1 MGKAT
6 IIEHLGDDDTE
17 KIGLYK
23 VTHHYTIPADSDIK
37 SYLSYLVPNDPEIEI
52 WCADF
57 TWDLAEIP
65 DGETEN
71 KIVGTLE
78 VFGEV
83 GKSRRN
89 KEYEGIV
96 QIAPAYNNSADYLE
110 SVFGRLIPAIAQN
123 PYQYFYNTA
132 MLPGHQRWRPL
143 YRYGKITKINSSKTR
158 ATVEIEKAYSL
169 TGKGTKNILERAL
182 TAKGKTLDD
191 MPGLNI
197 NYEKDV
203 ENRESYHIARRTNI
217 LNADYE
223 MELENVPFSYMS
235 CDGKAFE
242 IDDIVLIKFRD
253 SWDKTKKIGWGNPQ
267 IIGFKKQPKPCPFV
281 FYCQNTTDNSLWGM
295 TAGWKWVKVAE
306 SPIPPPAEGQPGGFW
321 NSLGWDGDNYFVMTY
336 TPSLTVWKLGKHG
349 VGGWTEMHMYG
360 EEPFGTFNAGYHYG
374 VQSIFTSADN
384 GYKFYLRPYLDDFI
398 FRDLLSF
405 NSKTG
410 EWQREALFE
419 NSGSRLN
426 QPVGQ
431 YYYHSCPAWD
441 GERMISVWKEENNSG
456 GQEYWSWY
464 YNLGVGYWGMLMV
477 PDSVGF
483 PSRILYA
490 NGSVYAAAGAD
501 PYDPQDMDGQN
512 TTNAL
517 VKNYSNNAA
526 GVVALGPG
534 FVWQEEAISTGHEIV
549 CRNNEDLTVWRFNG
563 VSWEK
568 VADAPDFIWNDM
580 RYVGYLQSNGKPEI
594 DDLIIRQFPTSFL
607 FVCKNEDDG
616 MVWGCTLQLV
626 WLQLSTL
633 LPGDVITWRFLA
645 WTGNTNTNT
654 ELRKLLA
661 MSFTDTTAKVYE
673 FNGAGWTDFE
683 ADFPIGTEGV
693 PIYPDMYM
701 LQPIWTG
708 DTKHEIWCRFYFSD
722 TNQGVL
728 YKLDITTKT
737 WTKLGDMAHTGAQ
750 TATGAT
756 YDYTD
761 QYACWDGSKMWGLWT
776 ETNSTSED
784 SIYFTTFLPTP
795 DPDDEEAVFY
805 DMIEVDDE
813 TPDAIILPVQEMTKL
828 LYIDGKIVTQGNPN
842 FPEYEDKFPILK
854 KNTDSDGFD
863 VVTINADADF
873 KWGEECICSGN
884 AIYCK
889 KGDTAELWQYRESE
903 WSKISNGPG
912 YVAENQVT
920 QQEEIPAFT
929 TWTDMI
935 YIGENLQASGIVTG
949 TLTI

>member
-1 MGKAT
+1 MGKST
-6 IIEHLGDDDTE
+6 IIEHLGDDDEE
-17 KIGLYK
+17 KIGLYR
-23 VTHHYTIPADSDIK
+23 VTHHYTIPAYSDIK
-37 SYLSYLVPNDPEIEI
+37 SHLSYIVPNDPEIDI

-57 TWDLAEIP
+57 TWDLAEIE
-65 DGETEN
+65 D

-78 VFGEV
+78 ILGEV

-89 KEYEGIV
+89 NDYEGIV

-169 TGKGTKNILERAL
+169 TGKGTKNVLERAL
-182 TAKGKTLDD
+182 AAKGKTLDD

-197 NYEKDV
+197 NYQTDV
-203 ENRESYHIARRTNI
+203 ENRESYHVAKRTNI
-217 LNADYE
+217 LNPDYE
-223 MELENVPFSYMS
+223 MEIEGVPFSYMS

-242 IDDIVLIKFRD
+242 KDDIVLIKFRD
-253 SWDKTKKIGWGNPQ
+253 SWDKTKKVGWGNPQ
-267 IIGFKKQPKPCPFV
+267 IIGFKKQPRPCPFV
-281 FYCQNTTDNSLWGM
+281 FYCQNATDYSLWGM
-295 TAGWKWVKVAE
+295 SESWKWSKVAD
-306 SPIPPPAEGQPGGFW
+306 SPIAPTAEGQPGGFW

-336 TPSLTVWKLGKHG
+336 DPLRVWKLGKHG
-349 VGGWTEMHMYG
+349 VGGWIEVNMYG
-360 EEPFGTFNAGYHYG
+360 EESFEPFHSGYHYG

-384 GYKFYLRPYLDDFI
+384 SYQFYLRPYTDDFV

-426 QPVGQ
+426 MTVGQ
-431 YYYHSCPAWD
+431 YYYHSWPVWD
-441 GERMISVWKEENNSG
+441 GNRMISVWKEADSSG
-456 GQEYWSWY
+456 GKEYWSWY
-464 YNLGVGYWGMLMV
+464 YNNGVGYWGLLQTAGTF
-477 PDSVGF
+477 GF
-483 PSRILYA
+483 QTRCLYA
-490 NGSVYAAAGAD
+490 NNEIYIAD
-501 PYDPQDMDGQN
+501 ND
-512 TTNAL
+512 NAL
-517 VKNYSNNAA
+517 IRKGLSDNTHMTAA
-526 GVVALGPG
+526 DGPG
-534 FVWQEEAISTGHEIV
+534 FIWQEESISTGHEIV
-549 CRNNEDLTVWRFNG
+549 CRNETDFTVWRFNG
-563 VSWEK
+563 IAWDK

-580 RYVGYLQSNGKPEI
+580 RYVGYLQSNGKPEL

-626 WLQLSTL
+626 WIQLSTL
-633 LPGDVITWRFLA
+633 LPGDVMTWRFLA
-645 WTGNTNTNT
+645 WTGNTNTTT

-661 MSFTDTTAKVYE
+661 MAFTDTTAKVYE
-673 FNGAGWTDFE
+673 FNGAGWTDYE
-683 ADFPIGTEGV
+683 ADFPVETDGS

-708 DTKHEIWCRFYFSD
+708 DAKHEIWCRFYFSD
-722 TNQGVL
+722 INQGVL
-728 YKLDITTKT
+728 YKLDISTKT
-737 WTKLGDMAHTGAQ
+737 WTKLGEMAHTGAQ
-750 TATGAT
+750 MASGAM
-756 YDYTD
+756 YDYSGS
-761 QYACWDGSKMWGLWT
+761 YAVWDGSKMWGLWT
-776 ETNSTSED
+776 ETSSIGDD

-795 DPDDEEAVFY
+795 DPDDEEVVFY
-805 DMIEVDDE
+805 DMIEFDDE
-813 TPDAIILPVQEMTKL
+813 TPDAIILPVQEMTRL
-828 LYIDGKIVTQGNPN
+828 LYIDGKIVTQGNPD
-842 FPEYEDKFPILK
+842 FPAYENKFTILK

-863 VVTINADADF
+863 VVAINADADF

-889 KGDTAELWQYRESE
+889 KGDTAELWQYRDLT
-903 WSKISNGPG
+903 WSKISDGPG
-912 YVAENQVT
+912 YVAANPFT
-920 QQEEIPAFT
+920 DIEEIPAFS

-935 YIGENLQASGIVTG
+935 YIGENLQTSGIVTG